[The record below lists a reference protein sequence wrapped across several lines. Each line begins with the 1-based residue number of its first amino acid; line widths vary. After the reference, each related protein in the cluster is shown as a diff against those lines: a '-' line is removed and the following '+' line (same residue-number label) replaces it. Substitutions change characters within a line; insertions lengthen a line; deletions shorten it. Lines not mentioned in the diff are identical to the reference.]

1 MQKTNWFARIKA
13 FFRTPRGTR
22 AGLWGAYFLYWASLA
37 PFIPYVALYYENINL
52 TGTQI
57 GQLGSIRSMISF
69 ISSILLAFLSDL
81 LRRRKLILRVCV
93 LGMTTALLI
102 FPHAASFVTLIP
114 IVMLYSVFL
123 SPTSAILDQT
133 TLETLD
139 NPRNFS
145 KVRMGGS
152 VGWGILVF
160 ITGWLLDNAAVNLT
174 IIFHLHIILLILL
187 FAFSWLLP
195 EGDRAPGQKAEKVS
209 LKDVWE
215 MLRLPAFL
223 PWMGII
229 FLWGVGD
236 SSIITFLFLHIKH
249 LGGSS
254 SLMGAVM
261 SAGILGEIIGFSAA
275 KRIQHKVG
283 TRTMMILSFA
293 VLCFWLIAAS
303 YIKQPTLFLLFMV
316 IAGTGFALMLTGS
329 VAYVNQRAPENIG
342 TTAQAIR
349 GAIQMGLGSG
359 VGALISG
366 ALYQAYGSAA
376 LYRIMGAVAFVGF
389 LLALLLRY
397 VERSHEK
404 NISNNF

>member
-1 MQKTNWFARIKA
+1 MQKTNLSTRIKT

-22 AGLWGAYFLYWASLA
+22 AGLWGAYFFYWASLA
-37 PFIPYVALYYENINL
+37 PFIPFLSLYYESIHL
-52 TGTQI
+52 TGGQI
-57 GQLGSIRSMISF
+57 GQLTSIRSLVSF
-69 ISSILLAFLSDL
+69 ASSILLAFLSDF

-93 LGMTTALLI
+93 LGMTAALLVY
-102 FPHAASFVTLIP
+102 PHAASFTTLVP
-114 IVMLYSVFL
+114 IVVLYSVFL
-123 SPTSAILDQT
+123 SPTGAILDET
-133 TLETLD
+133 TLESLD
-139 NPRNFS
+139 DPRNYS

-160 ITGWLLDNAAVNLT
+160 ITGWLLDNTAVSLK
-174 IIFHLHIILLILL
+174 IIFSLHIILLILL

-195 EGDRAPGQKAEKVS
+195 EGGRAPGRKAEKVS
-209 LKDVWE
+209 AKDVWE

-236 SSIITFLFLHIKH
+236 SSIINFLFLHIKGI
-249 LGGSS
+249 GGSS
-254 SLMGAVM
+254 SLMGATM
-261 SAGILGEIIGFSAA
+261 STAILGEIIGFAAA

-283 TRTMMILSFA
+283 TRTMMILSFV
-293 VLCFWLIAAS
+293 VLCVWMIAAS
-303 YIKQPTLFLLFMV
+303 LIKQPALFLLLMV
-316 IAGTGFALMLTGS
+316 IAGAGFALMHAGS
-329 VAYVNQRAPENIG
+329 VAYVNQRAPKHIG

-349 GAIQMGLGSG
+349 GAIQMGLGSS

-376 LYRIMGAVAFVGF
+376 LYRIMAGISLIGL
-389 LLALLLRY
+389 LLALLLRS
-397 VERSHEK
+397 VERAREK

>member
-1 MQKTNWFARIKA
+1 MQKINLSAQTKA

-37 PFIPYVALYYENINL
+37 PFIPYVSLYYESINL

-57 GQLGSIRSMISF
+57 GQLGSIRSLVSF
-69 ISSILLAFLSDL
+69 ASSILLAFLSDF

-93 LGMTTALLI
+93 LGMTAALLI
-102 FPHAASFVTLIP
+102 YPHAASFVTLIP
-114 IVMLYSVFL
+114 IVVLYSVFL
-123 SPTSAILDQT
+123 SPTNAILDET
-133 TLETLD
+133 TLESLD
-139 NPRNFS
+139 DPRNFS

-160 ITGWLLDNAAVNLT
+160 ITGWLLDNTAVSLT
-174 IIFHLHIILLILL
+174 IIFSLHIILLILL

-195 EGDRAPGQKAEKVS
+195 EGGRAPGKKTEKVS
-209 LKDVWE
+209 IKDVWE

-223 PWMGII
+223 PWMGIL

-236 SSIITFLFLHIKH
+236 SSIINFLFLHIKH
-249 LGGSS
+249 LGGSA

-261 SAGILGEIIGFSAA
+261 STAILGEIIGFAAA

-293 VLCFWLIAAS
+293 VLCVWLITAS
-303 YIKQPTLFLLFMV
+303 YIKQPALFLFFMV
-316 IAGTGFALMLTGS
+316 IAGTGFTLMLTGS
-329 VAYVNQRAPENIG
+329 VAYVNQRAPKKIG

-376 LYRIMGAVAFVGF
+376 LYRIMGGFAFIGF
-389 LLALLLRY
+389 LLALLLRS
-397 VERSHEK
+397 VERSRE
-404 NISNNF
+404 NTISNNF

>member
-1 MQKTNWFARIKA
+1 MQKTNLPTRIKT

-22 AGLWGAYFLYWASLA
+22 AGLWGAYFFYWASLA
-37 PFIPYVALYYENINL
+37 PFIPFVSLYYESIHL
-52 TGTQI
+52 TGGQI
-57 GQLGSIRSMISF
+57 GQLSSIRSLVSF
-69 ISSILLAFLSDL
+69 ASSILLAFLSDF

-93 LGMTTALLI
+93 LGMTAALLI
-102 FPHAASFVTLIP
+102 FPHAASFTTLVP
-114 IVMLYSVFL
+114 IVVLYSVFL
-123 SPTSAILDQT
+123 SPTSAILDET
-133 TLETLD
+133 TLESLD
-139 NPRNFS
+139 DPRNYS

-174 IIFHLHIILLILL
+174 IIFSLHIILLILL

-195 EGDRAPGQKAEKVS
+195 EGDRDTSKHTEKVS

-236 SSIITFLFLHIKH
+236 SSIINFLFLHIKH

-261 SAGILGEIIGFSAA
+261 SAAILGEIIGFAAA

-283 TRTMMILSFA
+283 TRMMMILSLV
-293 VLCFWLIAAS
+293 VLCVWMVAAS
-303 YIKQPTLFLLFMV
+303 LIKQPALFLFYMV
-316 IAGTGFALMLTGS
+316 IAGAGFALMHAGS
-329 VAYVNQRAPENIG
+329 VAYVNQRAPKHIG

-349 GAIQMGLGSG
+349 GAIQMGLGSS

-376 LYRIMGAVAFVGF
+376 LYRIMSGTALIGF
-389 LLALLLRY
+389 FLALLLRSM
-397 VERSHEK
+397 ERSREK
-404 NISNNF
+404 NIANNF